1 MESESKLFYDLFRF
15 TIIFVRFTHIECSC
29 KIANSHYYVIMAH
42 FIFPY
47 WNNRCK
53 FRYFSVWFVFN
64 NIMTILIHI
73 FGRTYVC
80 IPMGICM
87 GKELLDD
94 RVCMCWALAH
104 VGKRFSKEVYQLHNY
119 HQQCINSPIALH
131 PCLTLCILLLS
142 CFVCSSIILLSMCVV
157 SHCSFN
163 LHFP

>member
-1 MESESKLFYDLFRF
+1 
-15 TIIFVRFTHIECSC
+15 
-29 KIANSHYYVIMAH
+29 MAH

-64 NIMTILIHI
+64 NIAMTILLHI

-104 VGKRFSKEVYQLHNY
+104 VGKRFSKEVYQRTLPSAV
-119 HQQCINSPIALH
+119 HQFSNCSASL
-131 PCLTLCILLLS
+131 LTLCILLPGLFCLQFNHS
-142 CFVCSSIILLSMCVV
+142 VKYVV

-163 LHFP
+163 LHFPSY